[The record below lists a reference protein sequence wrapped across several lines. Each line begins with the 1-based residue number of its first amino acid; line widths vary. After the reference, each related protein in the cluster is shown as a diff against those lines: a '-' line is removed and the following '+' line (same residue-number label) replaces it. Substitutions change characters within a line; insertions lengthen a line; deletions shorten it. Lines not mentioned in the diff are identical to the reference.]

1 MSEVEKYKQWR
12 AGFGRR
18 SPVEDFWWSTITL
31 KRSSYWKGAFL
42 LGVRNFN
49 SDREWGDKLEG
60 KS

>member
-1 MSEVEKYKQWR
+1 MSEVEKYNQWG

-18 SPVEDFWWSTITL
+18 LPVEDFWWSTITL

-49 SDREWGDKLEG
+49 SDRGRGDN
-60 KS
+60 